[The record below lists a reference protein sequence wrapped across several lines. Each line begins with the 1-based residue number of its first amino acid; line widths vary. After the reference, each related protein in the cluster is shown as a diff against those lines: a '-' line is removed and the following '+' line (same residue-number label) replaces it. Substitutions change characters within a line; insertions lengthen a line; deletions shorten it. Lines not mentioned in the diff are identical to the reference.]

1 MVIWVRAL
9 AAAFVAAAAASAA
22 GGGPEHNFAGKNTF
36 SPTGRLVQQE
46 YVDAVVA
53 GGPACVGVCCEDGV
67 ALASLRELGAEEAE
81 LGALA
86 AATAAAAADDDDGD
100 KDDGKGQDK
109 GGAGSAA
116 ASSSSSSCCAAAVP
130 LLFFTGV
137 GAGVSSFM

>member
-53 GGPACVGVCCEDGV
+53 GGPACVGV
-67 ALASLRELGAEEAE
+67 LASGQEQIVELVAFRSSTQQAPTSRWWRLLHRRFEI
-81 LGALA
+81 A
-86 AATAAAAADDDDGD
+86 AAFD
-100 KDDGKGQDK
+100 
-109 GGAGSAA
+109 
-116 ASSSSSSCCAAAVP
+116 
-130 LLFFTGV
+130 FFER
-137 GAGVSSFM
+137 